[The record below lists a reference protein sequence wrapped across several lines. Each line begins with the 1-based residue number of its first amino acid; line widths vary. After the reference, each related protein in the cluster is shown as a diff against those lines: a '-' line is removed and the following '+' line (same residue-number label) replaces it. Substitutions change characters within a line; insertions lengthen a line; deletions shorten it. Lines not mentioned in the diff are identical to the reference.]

1 MEGGKEGKVLSFSWV
16 LFFNG
21 GVGSVRKRQ
30 RGGERERVSPP
41 PEGGGFERKRRRR
54 RRRRRGRRE
63 VRRIHPRCPLGK
75 RGGWVAGPTVG
86 VRLAVGAP

>member
-30 RGGERERVSPP
+30 RGGERERELVRPP
-41 PEGGGFERKRRRR
+41 RVGVLKGKEEEEEGGGGGG
-54 RRRRRGRRE
+54 GR
-63 VRRIHPRCPLGK
+63 
-75 RGGWVAGPTVG
+75 
-86 VRLAVGAP
+86 